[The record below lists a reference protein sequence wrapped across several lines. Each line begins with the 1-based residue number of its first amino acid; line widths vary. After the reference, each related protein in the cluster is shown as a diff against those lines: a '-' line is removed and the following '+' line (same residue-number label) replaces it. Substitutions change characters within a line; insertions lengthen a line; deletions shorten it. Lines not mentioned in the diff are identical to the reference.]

1 MVCADG
7 HFGRSKAR
15 FLAPL
20 ARWRRRRAE
29 EEERRE
35 KDAEEAARRAEEEER
50 RKKDA
55 EEAARKAEEE
65 RRKKDAEESCQCP
78 SWQTLLTT
86 LEGKARVSKRE
97 TFSWQTLQKPGKE
110 SPKLLN

>member
-55 EEAARKAEEE
+55 K
-65 RRKKDAEESCQCP
+65 ESCQCP